1 MNPISIFWFRRDLRV
16 FDNTGFDAALS
27 AGLPVL
33 PLFIFDSKILE
44 KLEDRD
50 DRRVEFIHG
59 EVEALHQRF
68 REFGSTILVEHGD
81 PIEIFKKVLKK
92 FNVKKVFT
100 NHDYEPYA
108 IERDTEVGKIVK
120 AAGTTFSTFKDQVI
134 FERLDVQ
141 KGAGG
146 SYSVYTPFSKKWR
159 ELLKPDML
167 AARAS
172 EAKLGKLLKTKS
184 FRLPTLSE
192 LGFRPAGLPYPPA
205 DVDRKLLKTY
215 DKTRNVPSINGTSR
229 MGLHLRFGT
238 VSVRELVKIARKT
251 NEIWFGELIWREF
264 FMQIL
269 WNYPHV
275 VSGPFRPEYSK
286 IKYLNRESDFK
297 AWCEGRTGYPIVDAG
312 MRELNE
318 TGFMHN
324 RVRMITA
331 SFLIKHLLVDWRWG
345 EAYFARRLLDY
356 DLANNNGN
364 WQWVAGC
371 GCDAA
376 PYFRVFNPHE
386 QEKKFDRDQV
396 YAKAWIPELGTADY
410 PEPIVDHREARE
422 RVLKVYKAALA
433 R

>member
-16 FDNTGFDAALS
+16 FDNTGLEAALS

-33 PLFIFDSKILE
+33 PVFIFDSLILE

-59 EVEALHQRF
+59 EIEALQAKF
-68 REFGSTILVEHGD
+68 REYGSSMLVEHGD
-81 PIEIFKKVLKK
+81 PIEVWKKLVKK
-92 FNVKKVFT
+92 YDVKKVFT

-108 IERDTEVGKIVK
+108 IERDIEVGKIVK
-120 AAGTTFSTFKDQVI
+120 AAGATFSTFKDQVI
-134 FERLDVQ
+134 FERLEIQ

-146 SYSVYTPFSKKWR
+146 SYSVYTPYANKWR
-159 ELLKPDML
+159 DTLKPEML
-167 AARAS
+167 KARDS
-172 EAKLGKLLKTKS
+172 EGKLGELLKTKPFKTTS
-184 FRLPTLSE
+184 LHE
-192 LGFRPAGLPYPPA
+192 LGFESAGLPFPPA

-215 DKTRNVPSINGTSR
+215 DQTRNTPSIPGTSR

-238 VSVRELVKIARKT
+238 VSVRELVKIAQKT
-251 NEIWFGELIWREF
+251 NDVWLGELIWREF

-275 VSGPFRPEYSK
+275 VRGPFRPEYSK
-286 IKYLNRESDFK
+286 IKFLNREKDFE
-297 AWCEGRTGYPIVDAG
+297 AWCQGRTGYSLVDAG

-324 RVRMITA
+324 RVRMVAA
-331 SFLIKHLLVDWRWG
+331 SFLVKHLLVDWRLG

-356 DLANNNGN
+356 ELANNNGN
-364 WQWVAGC
+364 WQWVTGC

-376 PYFRVFNPHE
+376 PYFRVFNPLE
-386 QEKKFDRDQV
+386 QQKKFDRDLV
-396 YAKAWIPELGTADY
+396 YAKTWVPEFGTSDY
-410 PEPIVDHREARE
+410 PEPIVDHKEARE
-422 RVLKVYKAALA
+422 RVLKVYKEALQ